1 MSSSIDGGR
10 QPPIPR
16 PKWIAPKLDVI
27 QRRRVVAKSDALA
40 VTHLSIR
47 IALLLTVMVLAAS
60 FWNRGQWGVTVGLTL
75 ASGFMWNFLGW
86 AGISHEFFHGTV
98 FSNRRLNRLLFRVF
112 SVLSWSNYGYF
123 ELSHWLHHKYTR
135 FDVDPESRSDDPV
148 AWTSVPWLT
157 TIDLPGLFR
166 QINILVRNSFGFI
179 PDGIAVFANVEQR
192 RSVRVGAVTVL
203 VFQTAFAIAA
213 VTLRQPV
220 LLLLVTLGPFTFS
233 LPKRILELAQHK
245 GAAHNVNDF
254 RLNSRTVVLP
264 KFLSFLY
271 ANMNYHVEHHLM
283 PAVPYYRL
291 PGFRNILLTGGY
303 KRLEDDLDLAGAV
316 KLAFTP
322 DLRSGVPI
330 PD

>member
-16 PKWIAPKLDVI
+16 PKWIAPKLDVP
-27 QRRRVVAKSDALA
+27 QRRTVVAKSDALA

-47 IALLLTVMVLAAS
+47 IALLLSVMVLAAS
-60 FWNRGQWGVTVGLTL
+60 FCNRGQWGVTIALTL

-98 FSNRRLNRLLFRVF
+98 FSNKRLNRLLFRVF

-135 FDVDPESRSDDPV
+135 FDVDPESRSDDPI
-148 AWTSVPWLT
+148 AWTSVPWLL
-157 TIDLPGLFR
+157 TIDLPGLLK
-166 QINILVRNSFGFI
+166 QISILVRNSFGFI

-192 RSVRVGAVTVL
+192 RSVRVGAIAVL
-203 VFQTAFAIAA
+203 AFQMTFAIAA
-213 VTLRQPV
+213 VTLWQPV
-220 LLLLVTLGPFTFS
+220 LLFLVTLGPFTFS

-245 GAAHNVNDF
+245 GAEHNVNDF

-291 PGFRNILLTGGY
+291 PRLRNLLLTGGY

-330 PD
+330 